1 MNLRNWYFIL
11 SNLNPQIHF
20 VHILELIRVFFDN
33 YGVISKFKLFLLII
47 IRFVCSTFK
56 TNKD

>member
-33 YGVISKFKLFLLII
+33 YGVISKFKLLLLII
-47 IRFVCSTFK
+47 IDLYAVLSR
-56 TNKD
+56 